1 MEQKSAPRL
10 IKAPSFL
17 DASIPLIVLVVLLS
31 LSVYLYGSDSSYGA
45 NQIALF
51 VAAFVGVIIGLKNGY
66 GWADIEQAMVKGIS
80 LSLGALLILFSVG
93 ALIGTWLLAG
103 TVPTLIY
110 YGLQL
115 LDPSWFYAASCILC
129 AIVAISIGSSWTT
142 AATIGVALIGVAA
155 GLGMSPAIT
164 AGAIVSGAYFGDKMS
179 PVSETT
185 NLAPAV
191 AGSNLFDHIR
201 HMTWTTVPS
210 LILAL
215 IIFAVIGFNADAAA
229 DDTQIR
235 AISES
240 LQQHFNISPVMLVPL
255 LVLMAMAV
263 KKVPAFPT
271 VFIGAL
277 LGGLWAVL
285 FQPELV
291 AKMAAP
297 VNAGLTSSI
306 SLLFLTIDLEAL
318 NHVLAPLQV
327 VWSTLHGGFV
337 IETQNAQLDKLL
349 NGGGM
354 VKMLNTCWLIFS
366 AMMFGAVLEHVGL
379 LRKFVEAILHK
390 AHSTGSLITS
400 TIATCIATNILTA
413 DQYMAI
419 VMPGRM
425 FKEEYERRG
434 LAPVNLSRTLEDGG
448 TITSP
453 LIPWNTCGAYMHGV
467 LNVNPLDYAMYAF
480 FNLINPVLAVIYAYM
495 GIKVL
500 KLTPPDTPI
509 TAAVQGK

>member
-1 MEQKSAPRL
+1 MELQTTPRQ

-17 DASIPLIVLVVLLS
+17 DASIPLLVLVFLLS
-31 LSVYLYGSDSSYGA
+31 LSVFLYGSDSSYGA

-51 VAAFVGVIIGLKNGY
+51 VAAFVGVVIGLKNGY
-66 GWADIEQAMVKGIS
+66 GWAEIEQAMVKGIS

-103 TVPTLIY
+103 TVPSLIY

-115 LDPSWFYAASCILC
+115 LDPSWFYAASCLLC
-129 AIVAISIGSSWTT
+129 AVVALSIGSSWTT
-142 AATIGVALIGVAA
+142 AATIGVALIGVAS
-155 GLGMSPAIT
+155 GLGMSPAVT

-201 HMTWTTVPS
+201 HMTWTTIPS
-210 LILAL
+210 LVMAL
-215 IIFAVIGFNADAAA
+215 IIFAVMGFNADAAA
-229 DDTQIR
+229 DDSQIR
-235 AISES
+235 AISDA
-240 LQQHFNISPVMLVPL
+240 LQQHFSISPLMLVPL

-277 LGGLWAVL
+277 LGGIWAVL

-291 AKMAAP
+291 AKMADP
-297 VNAGLTSSI
+297 Q
-306 SLLFLTIDLEAL
+306 L
-318 NHVLAPLQV
+318 NGVLATLKV
-327 VWSTLHGGFV
+327 VWTTLHGGFV
-337 IETQNAQLDKLL
+337 IETQNAELDKLL

-366 AMMFGAVLEHVGL
+366 AMMFGAVLEHIGL

-413 DQYMAI
+413 DQYMSI

>member
-1 MEQKSAPRL
+1 MELQPAPRQ

-51 VAAFVGVIIGLKNGY
+51 VAAFVGVVIGLKNGY
-66 GWADIEQAMVKGIS
+66 VWADIEQAMVKGIS

-103 TVPTLIY
+103 TVPSLIY

-115 LDPSWFYAASCILC
+115 LDPSWFYAASCLLC
-129 AIVAISIGSSWTT
+129 AVVAISIGSSWTT

-155 GLGMSPAIT
+155 GLGMSPAVT

-201 HMTWTTVPS
+201 HMTWTTIPS
-210 LILAL
+210 LVLAL
-215 IIFAVIGFNADAAA
+215 IIFAVMGFNADAAA
-229 DDTQIR
+229 DDSQIR
-235 AISES
+235 AISEA
-240 LQQHFNISPVMLVPL
+240 LQQHFVISPIMLVPL

-291 AKMAAP
+291 AKMADP
-297 VNAGLTSSI
+297 
-306 SLLFLTIDLEAL
+306 AL
-318 NHVLAPLQV
+318 NGFLATLKV
-327 VWSTLHGGFV
+327 VWTTLHGGFV
-337 IETQNAQLDKLL
+337 IETQNAELDKLL

-366 AMMFGAVLEHVGL
+366 AMMFGAVLEHIGL

-509 TAAVQGK
+509 TAAVQGNK

>member
-1 MEQKSAPRL
+1 MELQPVPRQ

-17 DASIPLIVLVVLLS
+17 DASIPLLVLIALLA
-31 LSVYLYGSDSSYGA
+31 LAVYLYGSDSSYGA

-51 VAAFVGVIIGLKNGY
+51 IASGVGVIIGLKNGY
-66 GWADIEQAMVKGIS
+66 SWTDIEQAMVKGIS

-103 TVPTLIY
+103 TVPSLIY

-115 LDPSWFYAASCILC
+115 LDPSWFYAASCLLC
-129 AIVAISIGSSWTT
+129 AVVALSIGSSWTT

-164 AGAIVSGAYFGDKMS
+164 AGAIVSGAYFGDKIS

-201 HMTWTTVPS
+201 HMTWTTIPS
-210 LILAL
+210 LIMAL
-215 IIFAVIGFNADAAA
+215 IIFSVLGFNANAVA
-229 DDTQIR
+229 DDSQIR
-235 AISES
+235 AISEA
-240 LQQHFNISPVMLVPL
+240 LQHHFAISPLMLVPL

-277 LGGLWAVL
+277 LGGVWAVL
-285 FQPELV
+285 FQPQLI
-291 AKMAAP
+291 AKMADP
-297 VNAGLTSSI
+297 
-306 SLLFLTIDLEAL
+306 EL
-318 NHVLAPLQV
+318 NGVLGTLKV
-327 VWSTLHGGFV
+327 VWTTLHGGFV
-337 IETQNAQLDKLL
+337 IETQNAELDKLL

-366 AMMFGAVLEHVGL
+366 AMMFGAVLEHIGL

-413 DQYMAI
+413 DQYMSI

-495 GIKVL
+495 GIKIL

-509 TAAVQGK
+509 TAAVQGNK

>member
-1 MEQKSAPRL
+1 MELQSTPRH

-17 DASIPLIVLVVLLS
+17 DASIPLIVLVLLLS

-51 VAAFVGVIIGLKNGY
+51 VASFVGVLIGLKNGY

-103 TVPTLIY
+103 TVPSLIY

-115 LDPSWFYAASCILC
+115 LDPSWFYAASCLLC
-129 AIVAISIGSSWTT
+129 AVVAISIGSSWTT
-142 AATIGVALIGVAA
+142 AATIGVALIGVAS
-155 GLGMSPAIT
+155 GLGMSTAVT

-191 AGSNLFDHIR
+191 AGSNLFEHIR
-201 HMTWTTVPS
+201 HMTWTTIPS
-210 LILAL
+210 LIMAL
-215 IIFAVIGFNADAAA
+215 IIFAVMGFNADAAA
-229 DDTQIR
+229 DDSQIR
-235 AISES
+235 AISDA
-240 LQQHFNISPVMLVPL
+240 LQQHFAISPLMLVPL

-277 LGGLWAVL
+277 LGGVWAVL

-291 AKMAAP
+291 AKMADP
-297 VNAGLTSSI
+297 Q
-306 SLLFLTIDLEAL
+306 L
-318 NHVLAPLQV
+318 NGVLATLKV

-337 IETQNAQLDKLL
+337 IETQNVELDKLL

-366 AMMFGAVLEHVGL
+366 AMMFGAVLEHTGL

-413 DQYMAI
+413 DQYMSI

-467 LNVNPLDYAMYAF
+467 LNVSPLDYAIYAF

>member
-1 MEQKSAPRL
+1 MELQTTPRQ

-17 DASIPLIVLVVLLS
+17 DASIPLVVLVFLLS
-31 LSVYLYGSDSSYGA
+31 LSVFLYGSDSSYGA

-51 VAAFVGVIIGLKNGY
+51 VAAFVGVVIGLKNGY
-66 GWADIEQAMVKGIS
+66 GWAEIEQAMVKGIS

-103 TVPTLIY
+103 TVPSLIY

-115 LDPSWFYAASCILC
+115 LDPSWFYAASCLLC
-129 AIVAISIGSSWTT
+129 AVVAISIGSSWTT
-142 AATIGVALIGVAA
+142 AATIGVALIGVAS
-155 GLGMSPAIT
+155 GLGMSPAVT

-201 HMTWTTVPS
+201 HMTWTTIPS
-210 LILAL
+210 LVMAL
-215 IIFAVIGFNADAAA
+215 IIFAVMGFNADAAA
-229 DDTQIR
+229 DDSQIR
-235 AISES
+235 AISDA
-240 LQQHFNISPVMLVPL
+240 LQQHFSISPLMLVPL

-277 LGGLWAVL
+277 LGGIWAVL

-291 AKMAAP
+291 AKMADP
-297 VNAGLTSSI
+297 Q
-306 SLLFLTIDLEAL
+306 L
-318 NHVLAPLQV
+318 NGVLATLKV
-327 VWSTLHGGFV
+327 VWTTLHGGFV
-337 IETQNAQLDKLL
+337 IETQNAELDKLL

-366 AMMFGAVLEHVGL
+366 AMMFGAVLEHIGL

-413 DQYMAI
+413 DQYMSI

-467 LNVNPLDYAMYAF
+467 LNVNPLDYAIYAF

>member
-1 MEQKSAPRL
+1 MELQTTPRPH
-10 IKAPSFL
+10 KAPSFL
-17 DASIPLIVLVVLLS
+17 DASIPLLVLIVLLALA
-31 LSVYLYGSDSSYGA
+31 VYLYGSDSSYGA

-51 VAAFVGVIIGLKNGY
+51 VASGVAVIIGLKNGY
-66 GWADIEQAMVKGIS
+66 GWNEIEQAMVKGIS

-103 TVPTLIY
+103 TVPSLIY

-115 LDPSWFYAASCILC
+115 LDPSWFYAASCLLC
-129 AIVAISIGSSWTT
+129 AVVALSIGSSWTT

-155 GLGMSPAIT
+155 GLGMSPAIS
-164 AGAIVSGAYFGDKMS
+164 AGAIVSGAYFGDKIS

-201 HMTWTTVPS
+201 HMTWTTIPS

-215 IIFAVIGFNADAAA
+215 IIFSVLGFNANAVA
-229 DDTQIR
+229 DDSQIR
-235 AISES
+235 AISEA
-240 LQQHFNISPVMLVPL
+240 LQQHFAISPLILVPL

-277 LGGLWAVL
+277 LGGVWAVL
-285 FQPELV
+285 FQPQLV
-291 AKMAAP
+291 AKMADP
-297 VNAGLTSSI
+297 
-306 SLLFLTIDLEAL
+306 EL
-318 NHVLAPLQV
+318 NGMLATLKV
-327 VWSTLHGGFV
+327 VWTTLHGGFV
-337 IETQNAQLDKLL
+337 IETQNAELDKLL

-366 AMMFGAVLEHVGL
+366 AMMFGAVLEHIGL

-413 DQYMAI
+413 DQYMSI

>member
-1 MEQKSAPRL
+1 MELQTTPRQ
-10 IKAPSFL
+10 IKAPSFI
-17 DASIPLIVLVVLLS
+17 DASIPLLVLIVLLALA
-31 LSVYLYGSDSSYGA
+31 VYLYGSDSSYGA

-51 VAAFVGVIIGLKNGY
+51 IASGVAVIIGLKNGY
-66 GWADIEQAMVKGIS
+66 SWNDIEQAMVKGIS

-103 TVPTLIY
+103 TVPSLIY

-115 LDPSWFYAASCILC
+115 LDPSWFYAASCLLC
-129 AIVAISIGSSWTT
+129 AVVALSIGSSWTT

-164 AGAIVSGAYFGDKMS
+164 AGAIVSGAYFGDKIS

-201 HMTWTTVPS
+201 HMTWTTIPS

-215 IIFAVIGFNADAAA
+215 IIFAVLGFNANAVA
-229 DDTQIR
+229 DDSQIR
-235 AISES
+235 AISEA
-240 LQQHFNISPVMLVPL
+240 LQQHFVISPLMLVPL

-277 LGGLWAVL
+277 LGGVWAVV
-285 FQPELV
+285 FQPQLI
-291 AKMAAP
+291 AKMADP
-297 VNAGLTSSI
+297 
-306 SLLFLTIDLEAL
+306 EL
-318 NHVLAPLQV
+318 NGVLGTLKV
-327 VWSTLHGGFV
+327 VWTTLHGGFV
-337 IETQNAQLDKLL
+337 IETQNAELDKLL

-366 AMMFGAVLEHVGL
+366 AMMFGAVLEHIGL

-413 DQYMAI
+413 DQYMSI

-509 TAAVQGK
+509 TAAVQGNK

>member
-1 MEQKSAPRL
+1 MELQTTPRQ

-17 DASIPLIVLVVLLS
+17 DASIPLLVLVFLLS
-31 LSVYLYGSDSSYGA
+31 LSVFLYGSDSSYGA

-51 VAAFVGVIIGLKNGY
+51 VAAFVGVVIGLKNGY
-66 GWADIEQAMVKGIS
+66 GWAEIEQAMVKGIS

-103 TVPTLIY
+103 TVPSLIY

-115 LDPSWFYAASCILC
+115 LDPSWFYAASCLLC
-129 AIVAISIGSSWTT
+129 AVVALSIGSSWTT
-142 AATIGVALIGVAA
+142 AATIGVALIGVAS
-155 GLGMSPAIT
+155 GLGMSPAVT

-201 HMTWTTVPS
+201 HMTWTTIPS
-210 LILAL
+210 LVMAL
-215 IIFAVIGFNADAAA
+215 IIFAVMGFNADAAA
-229 DDTQIR
+229 DDSQIR
-235 AISES
+235 AISDA
-240 LQQHFNISPVMLVPL
+240 LQQHFSISPLMLVPL

-277 LGGLWAVL
+277 LGGIWAVL

-291 AKMAAP
+291 AKMADP
-297 VNAGLTSSI
+297 Q
-306 SLLFLTIDLEAL
+306 L
-318 NHVLAPLQV
+318 NGVLATLKV
-327 VWSTLHGGFV
+327 VWTTLHGGFV
-337 IETQNAQLDKLL
+337 IETQNAELDKLL

-366 AMMFGAVLEHVGL
+366 AMMFGAVLEHIGL

-413 DQYMAI
+413 DQYMSI

-500 KLTPPDTPI
+500 KLTPPDTLI

>member
-1 MEQKSAPRL
+1 MELQTTPRQ

-17 DASIPLIVLVVLLS
+17 DASIPLLVLVFLLS
-31 LSVYLYGSDSSYGA
+31 LSVFLYGSDSSYGA

-51 VAAFVGVIIGLKNGY
+51 VAAFVGVVIGLKNGY
-66 GWADIEQAMVKGIS
+66 GWAEIEQAMVKGIS

-103 TVPTLIY
+103 TVPSLIY

-115 LDPSWFYAASCILC
+115 LDPSWFYAASCLLC
-129 AIVAISIGSSWTT
+129 AVVALSIGSSWTT
-142 AATIGVALIGVAA
+142 AATIGVALIGVAS
-155 GLGMSPAIT
+155 GLGMSQAVT

-201 HMTWTTVPS
+201 HMTWTTIPS
-210 LILAL
+210 LVMAL
-215 IIFAVIGFNADAAA
+215 IIFAVMGFNADAAA
-229 DDTQIR
+229 DDSQIR
-235 AISES
+235 AISDA
-240 LQQHFNISPVMLVPL
+240 LQQHFSISPLMLVPL

-277 LGGLWAVL
+277 LGGIWAVL

-291 AKMAAP
+291 AKMADP
-297 VNAGLTSSI
+297 Q
-306 SLLFLTIDLEAL
+306 L
-318 NHVLAPLQV
+318 NGVLATLKV
-327 VWSTLHGGFV
+327 VWTTLHGGFV
-337 IETQNAQLDKLL
+337 IETQNAELDKLL

-366 AMMFGAVLEHVGL
+366 AMMFGAVLEHIGL

-390 AHSTGSLITS
+390 AHSTGSLIIS

-413 DQYMAI
+413 DQYMSI